1 MKKAC
6 VWLLFLMTLLMPAS
20 GMGEDAAQDVAMWI
34 NGEAVYQSQINA
46 VVASVVQ
53 NVEQLGLDT
62 SGEEMLSAITEVARQ
77 QVIENRLLSQDM
89 TAQGMYEFTQEDES
103 AVASAV
109 QETMDAML
117 ADYTAYYASLD
128 QETETTAEQQA
139 QAAMEAAGYTEDF
152 FDSYYRNVL
161 ASERYEAWLVRDDD
175 DISDEM
181 VETAYQQRTAEGESL
196 YAQDVAAFETALA
209 AGQEI
214 WYRPSGYRAILQI
227 MLPAEGETDEEK
239 LESVRET
246 TQEIY
251 ARLEAGETFES
262 LLSEYGEDAAF
273 DDPAFLETGYQVHP
287 DSVLWEEAFVQSAFS
302 QELAEPGD
310 VSQPCVLGD
319 NVCILYYLK
328 DVEGGAAKLTD
339 DLREALR
346 ADLYAQLI
354 DDRLEERLNELE
366 AEAENRLSSI
376 GVSLQ
381 NYRNPI
387 AAVLD
392 FGIDAE
398 ASCFLS
404 SEVLYSK
411 NP

>member
-366 AEAENRLSSI
+366 AEAEI
-376 GVSLQ
+376 VYPQ
-381 NYRNPI
+381 
-387 AAVLD
+387 
-392 FGIDAE
+392 
-398 ASCFLS
+398 
-404 SEVLYSK
+404 SE
-411 NP
+411 

>member
-77 QVIENRLLSQDM
+77 QVIEDRLLSQDM

-227 MLPAEGETDEEK
+227 MMPAEGETDEEK
-239 LESVRET
+239 LEPVRET

-366 AEAENRLSSI
+366 AEAEI
-376 GVSLQ
+376 VYPQ
-381 NYRNPI
+381 
-387 AAVLD
+387 
-392 FGIDAE
+392 
-398 ASCFLS
+398 
-404 SEVLYSK
+404 SE
-411 NP
+411 

>member
-1 MKKAC
+1 M
-6 VWLLFLMTLLMPAS
+6 
-20 GMGEDAAQDVAMWI
+20 
-34 NGEAVYQSQINA
+34 
-46 VVASVVQ
+46 
-53 NVEQLGLDT
+53 
-62 SGEEMLSAITEVARQ
+62 
-77 QVIENRLLSQDM
+77 
-89 TAQGMYEFTQEDES
+89 
-103 AVASAV
+103 
-109 QETMDAML
+109 
-117 ADYTAYYASLD
+117 
-128 QETETTAEQQA
+128 
-139 QAAMEAAGYTEDF
+139 
-152 FDSYYRNVL
+152 
-161 ASERYEAWLVRDDD
+161 RDDD

-239 LESVRET
+239 LGSVRET

-262 LLSEYGEDAAF
+262 LLSEYDEDAAF

-287 DSVLWEEAFVQSAFS
+287 DSVLWEEAFVQSAFL

-354 DDRLEERLNELE
+354 DDHLEERLNELE
-366 AEAENRLSSI
+366 AEAEI
-376 GVSLQ
+376 VYPQ
-381 NYRNPI
+381 
-387 AAVLD
+387 
-392 FGIDAE
+392 
-398 ASCFLS
+398 
-404 SEVLYSK
+404 SE
-411 NP
+411 

>member
-77 QVIENRLLSQDM
+77 QVIEDRLLSQDM

-366 AEAENRLSSI
+366 AEAEI
-376 GVSLQ
+376 VYPQ
-381 NYRNPI
+381 
-387 AAVLD
+387 
-392 FGIDAE
+392 
-398 ASCFLS
+398 
-404 SEVLYSK
+404 SE
-411 NP
+411 

>member
-1 MKKAC
+1 M
-6 VWLLFLMTLLMPAS
+6 
-20 GMGEDAAQDVAMWI
+20 
-34 NGEAVYQSQINA
+34 
-46 VVASVVQ
+46 Q

-77 QVIENRLLSQDM
+77 QVIEDRLLSQDM

-328 DVEGGAAKLTD
+328 DLEGGAAKLTD

-366 AEAENRLSSI
+366 AEAEI
-376 GVSLQ
+376 VYPQ
-381 NYRNPI
+381 
-387 AAVLD
+387 
-392 FGIDAE
+392 
-398 ASCFLS
+398 
-404 SEVLYSK
+404 SE
-411 NP
+411 

>member
-77 QVIENRLLSQDM
+77 QVIEDRLLSQDM

-161 ASERYEAWLVRDDD
+161 TSERYEAWLVRDDD

-366 AEAENRLSSI
+366 AEAEI
-376 GVSLQ
+376 VYPQ
-381 NYRNPI
+381 
-387 AAVLD
+387 
-392 FGIDAE
+392 
-398 ASCFLS
+398 
-404 SEVLYSK
+404 SE
-411 NP
+411 